1 MTQTDKE
8 KIKEVKQLLKNLLE
22 SAGGYGRDSD
32 DAKRLNCFVR
42 DELVEII
49 EILESLQP
57 FNLAATDKITFE
69 EVTLLKV
76 KKLHEFVTC
85 LTAGR
90 RERKTAIVSDLVN
103 IINED

>member
-1 MTQTDKE
+1 MTDKE

-22 SAGGYGRDSD
+22 SAKAWPNL
-32 DAKRLNCFVR
+32 DAKTLNCFVR

-57 FNLAATDKITFE
+57 IYPYQTDKMTFE

-90 RERKTAIVSDLVN
+90 RERKTAIVSDLEN